1 MRNNDDAPEWDGRNK
16 NRTPMQWN
24 SQYGAGFTTFA
35 TSNETW
41 LPIHPNYVDKNV
53 EAQKNMERS
62 TYKYLQSLTA
72 LRKKRAFREGKYDDK
87 VISEHVFAYA
97 R

>member
-1 MRNNDDAPEWDGRNK
+1 MRDNDNAPDWDERNK
-16 NRTPMQWN
+16 NRTPMQW
-24 SQYGAGFTTFA
+24 SSDFGAGFT

-41 LPIHPNYVDKNV
+41 LPIHPNYVNINLQ
-53 EAQKNMERS
+53 AQKNMERS